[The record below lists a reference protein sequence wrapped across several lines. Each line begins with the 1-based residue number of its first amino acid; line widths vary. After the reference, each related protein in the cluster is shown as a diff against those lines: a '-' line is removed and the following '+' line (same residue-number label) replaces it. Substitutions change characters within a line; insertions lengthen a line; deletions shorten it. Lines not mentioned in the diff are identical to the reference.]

1 MRFAKEY
8 EFFYGKAELYF
19 CFETTMVL
27 RPEIERSTCKGAF
40 LVFEFWAHYA
50 ITTSVKSSRNLTRVS
65 ETQ

>member
-27 RPEIERSTCKGAF
+27 RPEIEKSTCNGA
-40 LVFEFWAHYA
+40 LSVFELCAHYA
-50 ITTSVKSSRNLTRVS
+50 ITTSVRA
-65 ETQ
+65 